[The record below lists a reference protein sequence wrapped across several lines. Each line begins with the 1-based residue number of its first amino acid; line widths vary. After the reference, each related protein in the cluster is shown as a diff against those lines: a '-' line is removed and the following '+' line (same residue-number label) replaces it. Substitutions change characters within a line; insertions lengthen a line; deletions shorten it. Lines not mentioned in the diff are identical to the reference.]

1 MGQHV
6 RQLKELPE
14 ISVASTMVTEAI
26 REHWKEER
34 SATDVTLDKKDPIW
48 KEWWIGAS
56 AIHKVCPRM
65 FALMAARGVDG
76 IEKEVLRSEL
86 LWLFDQ
92 GHAYHDLFQ
101 QKILSSFPTGMLL
114 GRWKRQ
120 KKNSLAPSEI
130 VEEYTRFENEVPEG
144 VSLERGW
151 GPKPGPNAEK
161 EDDGKGWKYD
171 EPKLRIP
178 GHRIV
183 VKIDA
188 ILDFGEK
195 GIFVG
200 EIKTEKSEAKDDLN
214 PKLGGRPR
222 PQHIEQAHVAMW
234 ATGLQRALIIYVFKG
249 EKSLSTSIIEHIVE
263 RDEKLIDEIK
273 ARTKVC
279 VDAVAR
285 MDRLRDSE
293 AESIGR
299 WEEGMDKE
307 ARVFADLEPS
317 KQKEVRVKM
326 KAAAEEMPRLP
337 ECQMKSKGKPK
348 YCAGRDLCFGVRK
361 RKKK

>member
-1 MGQHV
+1 
-6 RQLKELPE
+6 
-14 ISVASTMVTEAI
+14 
-26 REHWKEER
+26 
-34 SATDVTLDKKDPIW
+34 
-48 KEWWIGAS
+48 
-56 AIHKVCPRM
+56 
-65 FALMAARGVDG
+65 
-76 IEKEVLRSEL
+76 
-86 LWLFDQ
+86 
-92 GHAYHDLFQ
+92 
-101 QKILSSFPTGMLL
+101 
-114 GRWKRQ
+114 
-120 KKNSLAPSEI
+120 
-130 VEEYTRFENEVPEG
+130 
-144 VSLERGW
+144 
-151 GPKPGPNAEK
+151 
-161 EDDGKGWKYD
+161 
-171 EPKLRIP
+171 
-178 GHRIV
+178 
-183 VKIDA
+183 
-188 ILDFGEK
+188 
-195 GIFVG
+195 
-200 EIKTEKSEAKDDLN
+200 
-214 PKLGGRPR
+214 
-222 PQHIEQAHVAMW
+222 
-234 ATGLQRALIIYVFKG
+234 LQRALIIYVFKG